1 MARQNPVQYINFYT
15 PGSEAYKYDFEPVRK
30 KTEVKLPKPRRQKKI
45 IVKVDP
51 VALLGICVAA
61 VMLITLLCGVVRL
74 AAVRQ
79 QQAQMADYVQRL
91 EEKNEQLQMT
101 YEAGYDL
108 DEIYEIATAMGMIP
122 ADQAQQI
129 RVQAALPVGDEEPTA
144 WENFCLFLAGLF
156 A

>member
-1 MARQNPVQYINFYT
+1 MARQNPVQYINFYS
-15 PGSEAYKYDFEPVRK
+15 PGSEAYKYDFEPARK
-30 KTEVKLPKPRRQKKI
+30 QTNVKLPKPRRQKKI

-51 VALLGICVAA
+51 VALMGICVAA
-61 VMLITLLCGVVRL
+61 VMLITLLCGCVRL
-74 AAVRQ
+74 SAVRKQ
-79 QQAQMADYVQRL
+79 EAQMAAYVQQL
-91 EEKNEQLQMT
+91 EQKNVQLQQT

-129 RVQAALPVGDEEPTA
+129 RVQAATPVEGEAPTA

>member
-15 PGSEAYKYDFEPVRK
+15 PGSEAYKYDFQPARK

-51 VALLGICVAA
+51 VAVLGICVAV
-61 VMLITLLCGVVRL
+61 VMLIVLLCGAVQL
-74 AAVRQ
+74 SAVRQ
-79 QQAQMADYVQRL
+79 QEAQMAAYVQRL
-91 EEKNEQLQMT
+91 EQENAQLQKT

-108 DEIYEIATAMGMIP
+108 EEIYEIATAMGMIP

-129 RVQAALPVGDEEPTA
+129 RVKAAIPVGEEEPTA
-144 WENFCLFLAGLF
+144 WENFCLFLTGLF